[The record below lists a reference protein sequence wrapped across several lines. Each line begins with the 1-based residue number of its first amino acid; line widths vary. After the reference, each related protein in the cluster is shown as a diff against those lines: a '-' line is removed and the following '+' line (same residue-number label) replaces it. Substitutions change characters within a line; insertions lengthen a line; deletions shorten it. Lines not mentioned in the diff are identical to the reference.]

1 MYVLNSK
8 ITYEYLCN
16 SQVVKILL
24 KILII
29 YLNFV
34 LEDSEVKKR
43 VLSRDSRD
51 STLGAKGALNSSYP
65 VLHLPCW

>member
-1 MYVLNSK
+1 MYVLNNK

-43 VLSRDSRD
+43 VLSRDS
-51 STLGAKGALNSSYP
+51 TLGAKGALNSSYP